1 MKRILENIKIAFNSI
16 TLNKLRS
23 FLTMLGIIIGVGS
36 VIAVTSIGSAAEASI
51 SENIQSVGS
60 NVITITPGRD
70 RPFTSSSSGGESL
83 REIQRETNINR
94 SGGNARPPEEQGQGP
109 AGGGFMGGMP
119 MIEEEEE
126 EEEIVAGELYLED
139 VSALKEKSDLLENIA
154 PVLTLGNL
162 NFSYGSSSGNISVTA
177 TSEQYPSLSG
187 YEIDLGSFFT
197 EFDVLN
203 ATSVVVLGYDVVTDY
218 FGKIN
223 PIGEEVKIN
232 GEKFIVMGTLKSA
245 GYTFGMSADNSIFIP
260 VTTAQNKLYGNDTI
274 NQITAKVKSEDF
286 IDAAIIEAKS
296 ILREQHSILPGEPND
311 FEISSSEQLLEM
323 ATSITDT
330 LVITLASIAAISLLV
345 GGIGIMNIMF
355 VSVTERTRE
364 IGIRKAIGAK
374 NRDILI
380 QFLTESTVLSLSGGI
395 TGIGLAGLITWIINT
410 FTALSSLITIS
421 PVVIALA
428 FSTVIG
434 LLFGILPAMR
444 AARLSPIES
453 LRYE

>member
-16 TLNKLRS
+16 ALNKLRS

-51 SENIQSVGS
+51 TENIQSVGS
-60 NVITITPGRD
+60 NVITITPGRE
-70 RPFTSSSSGGESL
+70 RPFSGGSERESF
-83 REIQRETNINR
+83 REVQRESDESRT
-94 SGGNARPPEEQGQGP
+94 GNSRPAEEPGQGP
-109 AGGGFMGGMP
+109 GTGGGGFIGGVP
-119 MIEEEEE
+119 MIEEEE

-139 VSALKEKSDLLENIA
+139 VSALKEKSGLLENIA

-162 NFSYGSSSGNISVTA
+162 NFSYGSSSGNVSVTA
-177 TSEQYPSLSG
+177 TSEEYPSLSG
-187 YEIDLGSFFT
+187 YEIDMGSFFT
-197 EFDVLN
+197 ELDVLN

-260 VTTAQNKLYGNDTI
+260 VTTAQNKLYGADTI
-274 NQITAKVKSEDF
+274 SQITAKVKSEDF
-286 IDAAIIEAKS
+286 MDAAIIEAKS

-323 ATSITDT
+323 ATSVTDT

-380 QFLTESTVLSLSGGI
+380 QFLTESTVLSLSGG
-395 TGIGLAGLITWIINT
+395 TAGIGLACLITWIINT
-410 FTALSSLITIS
+410 FTTLSSLITIS
-421 PVVIALA
+421 PVIIALA
-428 FSTVIG
+428 FSTIIG
-434 LLFGILPAMR
+434 LLFGIFPAMR

>member
-16 TLNKLRS
+16 ALNKLRS

-51 SENIQSVGS
+51 TENIQSVGS
-60 NVITITPGRD
+60 NVITITPGRE
-70 RPFTSSSSGGESL
+70 RPFSGGSERESF
-83 REIQRETNINR
+83 REVQRESDESRT
-94 SGGNARPPEEQGQGP
+94 GNSRPAEEPGQGP
-109 AGGGFMGGMP
+109 GAGGGGFMGGVP
-119 MIEEEEE
+119 MIEEEE

-139 VSALKEKSDLLENIA
+139 VSALKEKSGLLENIA

-162 NFSYGSSSGNISVTA
+162 NFSYGSSSGNVSVTA
-177 TSEQYPSLSG
+177 TSEEYPSLSG
-187 YEIDLGSFFT
+187 YEIDMGSFFT
-197 EFDVLN
+197 ELDVLN

-223 PIGEEVKIN
+223 TIGEEVKIN

-260 VTTAQNKLYGNDTI
+260 VTTAQNKLYGADTI
-274 NQITAKVKSEDF
+274 SQITAKVKSEDF
-286 IDAAIIEAKS
+286 MDAAIIEAKS

-323 ATSITDT
+323 ATSVTDT

-355 VSVTERTRE
+355 VSVTERTRKLE
-364 IGIRKAIGAK
+364 
-374 NRDILI
+374 
-380 QFLTESTVLSLSGGI
+380 
-395 TGIGLAGLITWIINT
+395 
-410 FTALSSLITIS
+410 
-421 PVVIALA
+421 
-428 FSTVIG
+428 
-434 LLFGILPAMR
+434 
-444 AARLSPIES
+444 
-453 LRYE
+453 